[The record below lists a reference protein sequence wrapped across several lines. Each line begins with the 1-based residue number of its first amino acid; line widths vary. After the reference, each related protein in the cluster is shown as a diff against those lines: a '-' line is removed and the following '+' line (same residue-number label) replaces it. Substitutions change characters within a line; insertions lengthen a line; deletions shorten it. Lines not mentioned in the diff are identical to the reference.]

1 MILPL
6 CNYLFHVGLLP
17 LLITLNGLYSLLE
30 TPSAHIYL
38 FFVLF
43 KMRYNVKTLKDN
55 VINNM
60 AWWLKSAGAL
70 NFALPQEQCPIS
82 L

>member
-1 MILPL
+1 MGG
-6 CNYLFHVGLLP
+6 V
-17 LLITLNGLYSLLE
+17 
-30 TPSAHIYL
+30 A
-38 FFVLF
+38 VLF
-43 KMRYNVKTLKDN
+43 NSLDLFQVSTKFFFAPAKNNLTCLAQVESLESYVVKDN

-70 NFALPQEQCPIS
+70 NFALSQKQCPIS